1 MPHYQIVMLPKPDP
15 NQRKVLW
22 YDFKKS
28 VPDVAAEK
36 AFGTSKMPRGEK
48 DPQGR
53 TIIAY
58 SLTPASNKQV
68 IWQPKHPEAIPE
80 DIPSPNVAAL
90 SEETAPAPRPP
101 LKQFIPP
108 PAERPKTEPAPMVEP
123 PPAISKS
130 VVNLQDRGI
139 LRELQQRG
147 LISNTKMPSK
157 PFIPPTSPSGTGP
170 DLSKMIEPPSLP
182 ASAGSE
188 GSMQGIVV
196 GLDPT
201 DQFTQRIPEGSRS
214 AQFARAPSAGAP
226 SSGSSSSPNAP
237 KVPGVTALASSAQPI
252 ETTAPLSEGSVPK
265 RRVMREIVFPSVN
278 RTVSA
283 PLHPSSRIVPATV
296 DAHFANRDVFA
307 LVIPSPKLLG
317 YAGNWV
323 VWFAAQ
329 KPEVANAARILAP
342 IPARKEESD
351 VDVGTPQNSDGKG
364 VVQFEAVVDSNGR
377 VLAPRVL
384 SGPISESFRHRAL
397 AELRTWEFKPTLRN
411 GEPIGVDVVLEIP
424 FEFRA
429 TSAQTH

>member
-1 MPHYQIVMLPKPDP
+1 
-15 NQRKVLW
+15 
-22 YDFKKS
+22 
-28 VPDVAAEK
+28 
-36 AFGTSKMPRGEK
+36 
-48 DPQGR
+48 
-53 TIIAY
+53 
-58 SLTPASNKQV
+58 
-68 IWQPKHPEAIPE
+68 
-80 DIPSPNVAAL
+80 
-90 SEETAPAPRPP
+90 
-101 LKQFIPP
+101 
-108 PAERPKTEPAPMVEP
+108 MVEA
-123 PPAISKS
+123 PPAISSS
-130 VVNLQDRGI
+130 VVDLQDRGI

-147 LISNTKMPSK
+147 LILNEKLPLK
-157 PFIPPTSPSGTGP
+157 PFTPPASRSGTGP
-170 DLSKMIEPPSLP
+170 ELSKMIEPPSIP

-188 GSMQGIVV
+188 GSTQGIVV

-201 DQFTQRIPEGSRS
+201 DLFTQRIPEGSRS

-252 ETTAPLSEGSVPK
+252 ETKAPRSEEAVPE
-265 RRVMREIVFPSVN
+265 RRVMREIVFPSMN

-296 DAHFANRDVFA
+296 EAHFANRDVFA
-307 LVIPSPKLLG
+307 LVMPSPKLLG

-329 KPEVANAARILAP
+329 KPEVGSAARILAP
-342 IPARKEESD
+342 IPTRKEDLS
-351 VDVGTPQNSDGKG
+351 VDVGPPQDSDGKG
-364 VVQFEAVVDSNGR
+364 VVQFEAVVDSSGR

-384 SGPISESFRHRAL
+384 SGPVSESFRRRAL

-429 TSAQTH
+429 TSGQTH